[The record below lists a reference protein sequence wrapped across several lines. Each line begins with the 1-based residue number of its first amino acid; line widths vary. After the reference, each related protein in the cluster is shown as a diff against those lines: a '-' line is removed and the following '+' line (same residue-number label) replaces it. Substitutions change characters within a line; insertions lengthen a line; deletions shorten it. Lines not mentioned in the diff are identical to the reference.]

1 MRDKPLCVLEFGHK
15 AAEKLGSSNFAI
27 RLSMRKTFAVVTA
40 LLSPSISAL
49 ADGIP
54 FDRDTN
60 QVTEKHVRLTLSKDQ
75 KAEYTRDKTI
85 TLTDN
90 QHKKLTSLS
99 PAFPAKISEVLSY
112 RYGDC
117 TCCIGRPYA
126 ILLPDAES
134 IAIPHSEAHYVT
146 RHGPR
151 GRPDFV
157 AMTQSKKSRWSAF
170 WSRFFRRP

>member
-1 MRDKPLCVLEFGHK
+1 MRLPMR
-15 AAEKLGSSNFAI
+15 NIFAG
-27 RLSMRKTFAVVTA
+27 MTA
-40 LLSPSISAL
+40 LLSLSISAW

-54 FDRDTN
+54 FDLDTKK
-60 QVTEKHVRLTLSKDQ
+60 VTETHVRLTLNKDQ
-75 KAEYTRDKTI
+75 KAEYAQDKTI

-90 QHKKLTSLS
+90 QHKRLTSLS

-126 ILLPDAES
+126 ILLPDAGS
-134 IAIPHSEAHYVT
+134 VAIPHSEADYVT

-151 GRPDFV
+151 GRPDFA

-170 WSRFFRRP
+170 WSRIFRRQ

>member
-1 MRDKPLCVLEFGHK
+1 MIAFV
-15 AAEKLGSSNFAI
+15 SVSV
-27 RLSMRKTFAVVTA
+27 SAV
-40 LLSPSISAL
+40 

-126 ILLPDAES
+126 ILLPDAGS
-134 IAIPHSEAHYVT
+134 VAIPHSEADYVT
-146 RHGPR
+146 RYGPK
-151 GRPDFV
+151 GRPDYA
-157 AMTQSKKSRWSAF
+157 AMTQAKKSRWTAI
-170 WSRFFRRP
+170 WSRFFRRQ